1 MCPAARGIVLEAG
14 CYRLLDNKE
23 TCRGPWRS
31 LTLAGLTVAELRACH
46 PPPTAPP
53 AGVQGSLWPI
63 AAAWLCLLAWHLDG
77 SQHLALNEQH
87 LSNQGTLRTQV
98 TRHLTIKGERRGF
111 SIKMVL
117 FYFLKFISL
126 LLILLGLPFV

>member
-1 MCPAARGIVLEAG
+1 MTQAAEGPTEVCPAARGVVLEAG

-87 LSNQGTLRTQV
+87 LSNQGTLRTQSGDEASDDQGGKEG
-98 TRHLTIKGERRGF
+98 LFNKNGF
-111 SIKMVL
+111 IL
-117 FYFLKFISL
+117 FFKIY
-126 LLILLGLPFV
+126 